1 MWHFWLINI
10 QPAREN
16 ITIKTKNMNIKGF
29 TTTGQ
34 CDILPVFMMS
44 LNVSLYHPTVVKNQM
59 TTTLSTLTL
68 WWFLFKK
75 FFCLSLQVTQG
86 AAETEDMRRRLEAA
100 ETELKLALQ
109 GHRGPKEAE
118 GQTEG
123 GSRPEEGRRA
133 PSGGAE
139 GETVQ
144 SQRSGRKSRRG
155 DEFILSLCCLSLS
168 NIQRRSGCQI

>member
-1 MWHFWLINI
+1 
-10 QPAREN
+10 
-16 ITIKTKNMNIKGF
+16 MNIKGLI
-29 TTTGQ
+29 TTGQ
-34 CDILPVFMMS
+34 CDISPVFMMS
-44 LNVSLYHPTVVKNQM
+44 LNVSLYHLKEI
-59 TTTLSTLTL
+59 
-68 WWFLFKK
+68 
-75 FFCLSLQVTQG
+75 FCLSLQVTQG
-86 AAETEDMRRRLEAA
+86 AADTEDMRRRLEAA

-155 DEFILSLCCLSLS
+155 DEFILSLCCVSLS